1 MGRQGI
7 DVDDLDRWVFNRLA
21 GDYRARPGYPS
32 AIVDRLVALSG
43 GAGPAV
49 DLGAGTGLLSLPLA
63 ARGVAVRA
71 VEPAAAMLEVLRE
84 EAAGLPIEPV
94 RAAAESTGLPAG
106 EAKLVLLADALQW
119 VMPEAAGLEAARL
132 LAPGGAVAVV
142 EAHLGGSA
150 FTDGLV
156 ALLARENPKARPR
169 PSGRLTQFLSAAGIR
184 ARTSE
189 SFRDEQVLPPE
200 RLEAALRSFSLVG
213 PALAPDRLAAML
225 SAARALADG
234 AGGAT
239 WTRELRLTWGRRP

>member
-43 GAGPAV
+43 GTGPAV

-63 ARGVAVRA
+63 ARGVSVRA
-71 VEPAAAMLEVLRE
+71 VEPAAAMLDVLRE
-84 EAAGLPIEPV
+84 EAGGLPVTPV
-94 RAAAESTGLPAG
+94 LAAAESTGLSGG

-119 VMPEAAGLEAARL
+119 VAPEAAGLEAGRL

-142 EAHLGGSA
+142 EAHLGGSP

-156 ALLARENPKARPR
+156 ALLALAYPGGLALYYHRRR
-169 PSGRLTQFLSAAGIR
+169 AAV
-184 ARTSE
+184 T
-189 SFRDEQVLPPE
+189 
-200 RLEAALRSFSLVG
+200 AALNAES
-213 PALAPDRLAAML
+213 D
-225 SAARALADG
+225 
-234 AGGAT
+234 
-239 WTRELRLTWGRRP
+239 